1 MLAAKFANSDST
13 EIMSGSVNGD
23 ILLWD
28 VRQSNGPI
36 LKVETVPGSKSFFQI
51 HDQAPLMACASQQD
65 ISVMNLKGRL
75 LGDIRNNGVTG
86 FLNSRSASQFGLGIN
101 SSSSAGSF
109 ILNGLVFHPKKLL
122 MASSTPTTVSLFT
135 SG

>member
-1 MLAAKFANSDST
+1 MLNAKFANSDST

-28 VRQSNGPI
+28 IRQTNAPV
-36 LKVETVPGSKSFFQI
+36 LKVETVPGPKSFFEI

-75 LGDIRNNGVTG
+75 LGEIRNNGVTG
-86 FLNSRSASQFGLGIN
+86 FLNSRSAAQFGLGIN
-101 SSSSAGSF
+101 AATAAAS

-122 MASSTPTTVSLFT
+122 LATSTPSIVSLFT
-135 SG
+135 S